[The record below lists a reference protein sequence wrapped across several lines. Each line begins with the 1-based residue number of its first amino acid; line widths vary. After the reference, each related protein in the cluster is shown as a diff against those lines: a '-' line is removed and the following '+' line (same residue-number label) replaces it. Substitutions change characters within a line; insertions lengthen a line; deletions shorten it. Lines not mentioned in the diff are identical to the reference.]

1 MPGTMD
7 SITIIRVVVGVLVI
21 PLFIIPFWRIFS
33 RAGFPGVLAILMLI
47 PLVNLIVLYYVAF
60 SRWNV
65 KLDIER

>member
-1 MPGTMD
+1 MPDTMD

-65 KLDIER
+65 KPDIER

>member
-1 MPGTMD
+1 MPDTME

-65 KLDIER
+65 KPEIER

>member
-1 MPGTMD
+1 MPDTME

-65 KLDIER
+65 KPDIGR